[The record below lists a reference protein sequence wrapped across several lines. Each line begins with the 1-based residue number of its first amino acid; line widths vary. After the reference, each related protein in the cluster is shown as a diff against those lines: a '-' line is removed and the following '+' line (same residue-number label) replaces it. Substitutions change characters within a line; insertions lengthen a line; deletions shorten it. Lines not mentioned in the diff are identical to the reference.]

1 MSLPNTAVEQL
12 QAELLVCVPGQT
24 VKGRKRELQEMGRE
38 ALALPKMEL
47 SDLLYVTNPYLSN
60 LALLFVY
67 LFYTFINVILVDQC
81 VKKYSDFQYQV
92 RSVSNRNENL
102 G

>member
-1 MSLPNTAVEQL
+1 MSLPKTAVEQL

-24 VKGRKRELQEMGRE
+24 VKGRKRELWEMGRE
-38 ALALPKMEL
+38 ALALL

-60 LALLFVY
+60 LALLVVY
-67 LFYTFINVILVDQC
+67 LFYPFINVILIEQC
-81 VKKYSDFQYQV
+81 VKKYSDFQYQEGRV
-92 RSVSNRNENL
+92 GNRNEKL